1 MTQAS
6 DLSPEQKHMLTEV
19 FLGDRD
25 WEQFVNPD
33 IALLQSLVDLRV
45 LEHHED
51 EDGDFYRLTDLGH
64 SLRAQLVS

>member
-1 MTQAS
+1 MTKVS
-6 DLSPEQKHMLTEV
+6 DLSAEQKHMLNEV
-19 FLGDRD
+19 FLGDCG
-25 WEQFVNPD
+25 WEQFVNPN
-33 IALLQSLVDLRV
+33 IALLQSLVELGA